1 MNHKYKS
8 SLVKKIY
15 LYYVLFFVI
24 PFLVLNFAIISIS
37 GNTYKSDMKALKTE
51 YVTNLKNY
59 IDTHFAEINLTAGK
73 LAENIDVYN
82 FSSSSPARDY
92 SSYIYDAKQVINAID
107 TYMKYKTTYFSVFL
121 YYPNQ
126 RCILSGTS
134 LYSLEDFSQAFL
146 RGTNLSL
153 EEIENLLFNYSEQI
167 ISLQES
173 SPDSVML
180 VKPLF
185 SQNSQASATMIS
197 LININNIINSYNTLN
212 SHNIFTPESNEL
224 YTTIV
229 DSENNI
235 LYKLGTLPK
244 HISFDTLPDSQYNKT
259 ISVGKNYYLLRQKSN
274 LHSLN
279 YLCVFPT
286 ENVSNNFEY
295 MQLLISLAVLVVG
308 ILYLVASYKLS
319 AKMFSPFNAL
329 VNADPQNNALSF
341 RIQSFSQIQNFIFDL
356 VNSNKDLKTIVE
368 KQQQTITTNMF
379 NQLLQNSSDLTE
391 ESFSTMFDCYDMKF
405 IYSNYQA
412 IVISFSESDQDK
424 SSMLRFSLLAA
435 IQDLSSREGIVHF
448 VIPMLTSN
456 VVIVLN
462 HGYDEFFIQDHLSH
476 LISNLDLKNDT
487 VTIGVGRNVKSLN
500 SFSKSYEDAL
510 FSLKLSDKNK
520 CHYLNAAQ
528 KRLAGDIYFTK
539 EEREF
544 LQKALLCGDSNS
556 VSDFFDRCYEVLFE
570 KNILTAGIY
579 AYICYSLA
587 DLLEDSVV
595 RLNILCEETEEYIF
609 QTEQTL
615 SSRNYNES
623 FNIIKNNY
631 ISLCNYIQNKKSNS
645 NITLMENIYAYINS
659 HYMDPDISLKQISS
673 EVYVSYNY
681 LCKFFKEQTGMLF
694 LDYLHT
700 MRIDKSKEL
709 LKNTNKAINDIAQ
722 SVGYLSSISY
732 IRKFKQLTGMTP
744 GEYRKTV

>member
-1 MNHKYKS
+1 MNHKYRI

-15 LYYVLFFVI
+15 LHYVLFFVI
-24 PFLVLNFAIISIS
+24 PFLALNFAIISIS
-37 GNTYKSDMKALKTE
+37 GNTYKSDMKTLKTE

-59 IDTHFAEINLTAGK
+59 IDTYFAEINLTAVK
-73 LAENIDVYN
+73 LVENIDVYN
-82 FSSSSPARDY
+82 FSSISPAKDY
-92 SSYIYDAKQVINAID
+92 SSYIYNAKQVINTID

-126 RCILSGTS
+126 RCILSGNS
-134 LYSLEDFSQAFL
+134 LYSLEDFYETFL
-146 RGTNLSL
+146 PGSKLSL
-153 EEIENLLFNYSEQI
+153 AEVENLLFDYSEQI

-185 SQNSQASATMIS
+185 LQNSQASATMIS
-197 LININNIINSYNTLN
+197 LININNIINSYNILN

-224 YTTIV
+224 YTMIV
-229 DSENNI
+229 DSENNT
-235 LYKLGTLPK
+235 LYELGSLPK
-244 HISFDTLPDSQYNKT
+244 NISFDTAPANQYNKP
-259 ISVGKNYYLLRQKSN
+259 INIGKNYYLLCQKSN
-274 LHSLN
+274 LYSLN

-286 ENVSNNFEY
+286 QNISNNFQY
-295 MQLLISLAVLVVG
+295 MQLLISLAVLIVG
-308 ILYLVASYKLS
+308 ILYLVVSYKLS

-329 VNADPQNNALSF
+329 VNTDPQNNALSF
-341 RIQSFSQIQNFIFDL
+341 KIQSFSQIQNFIFDL

-368 KQQQTITTNMF
+368 KQQQTITTNLF
-379 NQLLQNSSDLTE
+379 YQLLQNSSDLTE
-391 ESFSTMFDCYDMKF
+391 ESFSTAFDCYDIKF

-412 IVISFSESDQDK
+412 VVINFAESDQDK

-462 HGYDEFFIQDHLSH
+462 HDYDEFFIQDHLSH
-476 LISNLDLKNDT
+476 LISNLDLKNISI
-487 VTIGVGRNVKSLN
+487 TIGVGRNVKSLN

-510 FSLKLSDKNK
+510 FSLKLSGENK
-520 CHYLNAAQ
+520 CNYLNATQ

-539 EEREF
+539 EEREC
-544 LQKALLCGDSNS
+544 LQKALLGGDSTG
-556 VSDFFDRCYEVLFE
+556 VSEFFDRYHEVLFE
-570 KNILTAGIY
+570 KNILTLGIY
-579 AYICYSLA
+579 AYICFSLA
-587 DLLEDSVV
+587 DVLEDSVM
-595 RLNILCEETEEYIF
+595 RLNILCDETEEYIF
-609 QTEQTL
+609 QTKQTL

-631 ISLCNYIQNKKSNS
+631 TSLCNYIQNKKSNS
-645 NITLMENIYAYINS
+645 NITLMENIYKYITS

-673 EVYVSYNY
+673 QVYVSYNY

-709 LKNTNKAINDIAQ
+709 LKNTNKTINEIAQ

-744 GEYRKTV
+744 GEYRKFI